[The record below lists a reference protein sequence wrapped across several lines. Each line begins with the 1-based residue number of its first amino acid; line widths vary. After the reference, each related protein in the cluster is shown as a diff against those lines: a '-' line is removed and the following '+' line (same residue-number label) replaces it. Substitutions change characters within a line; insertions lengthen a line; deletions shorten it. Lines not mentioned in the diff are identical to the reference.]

1 MTGEFSYNST
11 ILVHPVCSSL
21 SRAVFF
27 LFVLVLSLVFP
38 ACFVLVLFCTRCKY
52 SFLRHEPL
60 RDRLVN
66 YAFIFNVTNLE

>member
-1 MTGEFSYNST
+1 MV
-11 ILVHPVCSSL
+11 LSL
-21 SRAVFF
+21 YIQCAVPCQELFFF
-27 LFVLVLSLVFP
+27 LFFVFFVLVLSLVFP

-52 SFLRHEPL
+52 SFLRQEPL

>member
-1 MTGEFSYNST
+1 MTGEFSYNGT

-27 LFVLVLSLVFP
+27 FVLVLSLVFP
-38 ACFVLVLFCTRCKY
+38 ACFVLVPFCTRCKY
-52 SFLRHEPL
+52 SLLTQEPL
-60 RDRLVN
+60 CDRLVN